1 MTDTTV
7 RTVSE
12 AETEAAGAT
21 LAATLAPGDVVLLD
35 GPLGAGKTAFVRGMA
50 RGLGATPADVSSP
63 TFTLLQEYAG
73 PVPLFHADLYRLTP
87 PEVDWVVPHQAN
99 RRILDGVAKKLGLP
113 AARWTH
119 QAHLAVGLW
128 HVRRFGEEES
138 RALLRDVASPVAL
151 DLLPTTLI
159 LQ

>member
-7 RTVSE
+7 RTASE

-73 PVPLFHADLYRLTP
+73 PVTLFHADLYRLTP
-87 PEVDWVVPHQAN
+87 PEVQD
-99 RRILDGVAKKLGLP
+99 LGLLELT
-113 AARWTH
+113 ADGI
-119 QAHLAVGLW
+119 LAVEW
-128 HVRRFGEEES
+128 PDRWRHAPPDAVRVEIRKGDGDVRTIS
-138 RALLRDVASPVAL
+138 VRAGATPPSA
-151 DLLPTTLI
+151 
-159 LQ
+159 